1 MQILQN
7 KEEHKKDI
15 KPKKKPQRNMKGNRN
30 KHGENDLSRTLS
42 ITR

>member
-15 KPKKKPQRNMKGNRN
+15 KPKKKAQRNMKGNRN
-30 KHGENDLSRTLS
+30 NMERMTFQEHSL
-42 ITR
+42 